1 MHKKT
6 KKKKALSFN
15 KQTLYNKIIGLFSN
29 NPTQTL
35 NYKQISKR
43 LDVKDTATK
52 QLITTVLNELTK
64 NEALIEIQRGKFKL
78 KSRGGYITGIVDL
91 TQRGAAYI
99 ISDDIEEDVFV
110 SQQNLNHA
118 LNKDRVKIYL
128 FAKKKNK
135 QVEGEVVEILER
147 VKTKFVG
154 TIERSGNFAFLVPNR
169 RFMPYDIFIPARSL
183 KNAQTGQKAVAQIV
197 EWPKR
202 AKNPIGE
209 IVDILGNEGENNTEI
224 NAILAE
230 YDLPYSFPKRIDL
243 AAKKISGEISDTE
256 ISLRK
261 DFREITTFTID
272 PDDAKDFDDALS
284 IKQLKNK
291 NWQVGIHIA
300 DVTFYVKPNTAIEKE
315 AYKRATSIYLV
326 DRVVP
331 MLPERLSNNICS
343 LRPDEDKLCF
353 SAVFE
358 LDDNANIKNQW
369 IGRTIIR
376 SNKRFTYDEAQKIIE
391 TNEGV
396 FNDEIQKLNSLAQ
409 QLRAKRFKDGSI
421 DFERSEVKF
430 KLDENGK
437 PLGVYSKVSKEANK
451 LVEEFMLLANRKVAE
466 FVGKTEKKP
475 KTFVYRIHDKPN
487 REKLNAFSKF
497 IKRFG
502 YQLKLKSKKDI
513 AQSIN
518 GLLTEVVGKN
528 EQEVVETL
536 AIRTMAKAEYSTKNI
551 GHYGLA
557 FDYYS
562 HFTSPIRRYPD
573 MMVHRLLGRYL
584 NNGKS
589 VPAGKYEEMCK
600 HSSEMEQKAVNAERA
615 SIKYKQ
621 VEFMSD
627 KIDKTF
633 DGIISG
639 VTQWGLF
646 VEIIENKCEGLVSI
660 RDITDD
666 FYIFDD
672 QNYCIIGKH
681 KKVKYQLG
689 DKIKIKVVNANLQ
702 KKQLDFVMA

>member
-1 MHKKT
+1 
-6 KKKKALSFN
+6 
-15 KQTLYNKIIGLFSN
+15 
-29 NPTQTL
+29 
-35 NYKQISKR
+35 
-43 LDVKDTATK
+43 
-52 QLITTVLNELTK
+52 
-64 NEALIEIQRGKFKL
+64 
-78 KSRGGYITGIVDL
+78 
-91 TQRGAAYI
+91 
-99 ISDDIEEDVFV
+99 
-110 SQQNLNHA
+110 
-118 LNKDRVKIYL
+118 
-128 FAKKKNK
+128 
-135 QVEGEVVEILER
+135 
-147 VKTKFVG
+147 
-154 TIERSGNFAFLVPNR
+154 
-169 RFMPYDIFIPARSL
+169 MPYDIFIPAKSL
-183 KNAQTGQKAVAQIV
+183 KNAKSGQKAIAQIV

-209 IVDILGNEGENNTEI
+209 VIDILGNEGENETEI

-230 YDLPYSFPKRIDL
+230 FDLPYSFPKRIDQ
-243 AAKKISGEISDTE
+243 AAKKISEKISEQE

-261 DFREITTFTID
+261 DFRNITTFTID
-272 PDDAKDFDDALS
+272 PEDAKDFDDALS
-284 IKQLKNK
+284 IKQLENK
-291 NWQVGIHIA
+291 NWQIGVHIA
-300 DVTFYVKPNTAIEKE
+300 DVTFYVRPNTAIEKE
-315 AYKRATSIYLV
+315 AYKRATSVYLV

-358 LDDNANIKNQW
+358 IDDNANIKNQW
-369 IGRTIIR
+369 IGRTVIR
-376 SNKRFTYDEAQKIIE
+376 SNKRFTYDEAQNIIE
-391 TNEGV
+391 TNEGEY
-396 FNDEIQKLNSLAQ
+396 NDEIQKLNSLAQ
-409 QLRAKRFKDGSI
+409 QLRANRFKNGSI

-430 KLDENGK
+430 KLDETGK
-437 PLGVYSKVSKEANK
+437 PLSVYSKVNKEANK
-451 LVEEFMLLANRKVAE
+451 LVEEFMLLANKKVAE
-466 FVGKTEKKP
+466 FIGKTEKKP

-502 YQLKLKSKKDI
+502 YQIKLKSKKDI

-518 GLLTEVVGKN
+518 GLLSEVVGKN

-536 AIRTMAKAEYSTKNI
+536 AIRTMAKAIYSTKNI

-573 MMVHRLLGRYL
+573 MMVHRLLDRYL

-589 VPAGKYEEMCK
+589 VPRDKYEEMCK
-600 HSSEMEQKAVNAERA
+600 HASEMEQKSVNAERA

-627 KIDKTF
+627 KIDKEF

-660 RDITDD
+660 RDLTDD
-666 FYIFDD
+666 YYIFDEQD
-672 QNYCIIGKH
+672 YCILGKH
-681 KKVKYQLG
+681 NKIKYQLG
-689 DKIKIKVVNANLQ
+689 DKVKIKVVNANLQ
-702 KKQLDFVMA
+702 KKQLDFVLA

>member
-243 AAKKISGEISDTE
+243 AAKKISGEISNTE

>member
-6 KKKKALSFN
+6 KKRGESSFN
-15 KQTLYNKIIGLFSN
+15 KQTLSNKIIGIFSN
-29 NPTQTL
+29 HPNQTF
-35 NYKQISKR
+35 NYKQIAKR
-43 LDVKDTATK
+43 LNIKEVALK
-52 QLITTVLNELTK
+52 QLVTTILNELSE
-64 NEALIEIQRGKFKL
+64 NEILTEIQRGKFKL
-78 KSRGGYITGIVDL
+78 KSKGGYITGIVDL

-110 SQQNLNHA
+110 SQANLNHA
-118 LNKDRVKIYL
+118 LNKDKVKLYL
-128 FAKKKNK
+128 YAKRKNK

-154 TIERSGNFAFLVPNR
+154 TIERSGNFAFLIPNR

-183 KNAQTGQKAVAQIV
+183 KNAKTGQKAVAQIV
-197 EWPKR
+197 EWPER

-209 IVDILGNEGENNTEI
+209 IIDILGVEGKNETEM

-230 YDLPYSFPKRIDL
+230 YDLPYSFPKRIDQ
-243 AAKKISGEISDTE
+243 AAKKISEKISELE

-261 DFREITTFTID
+261 DFRDITTFTID
-272 PDDAKDFDDALS
+272 PEDAKDFDDALS
-284 IKQLKNK
+284 IQQLKNK
-291 NWQVGIHIA
+291 NWQVGVHIA
-300 DVTFYVKPNTAIEKE
+300 DVTFYVRPNTGIEKE
-315 AYKRATSIYLV
+315 AYKRATSVYLV

-331 MLPERLSNNICS
+331 MLPELLSNNICS
-343 LRPDEDKLCF
+343 LRPNEDKLCF

-358 LDDNANIKNQW
+358 LNDNAKIISQW
-369 IGRTIIR
+369 FGRTVIR
-376 SNKRFTYDEAQKIIE
+376 SNKRFTYDEAQNIIE
-391 TNEGV
+391 TNEGEL
-396 FNDEIQKLNSLAQ
+396 NNEIQKLNSLAQ
-409 QLRAKRFKDGSI
+409 QLRAKRFKNGSI

-430 KLDENGK
+430 QLDENGK
-437 PLGVYSKVSKEANK
+437 PLGIYSKVSKESNK
-451 LVEEFMLLANRKVAE
+451 LIEEFMLLANCKVAE
-466 FVGKTEKKP
+466 LIGKTEKKP

-502 YQLKLKSKKDI
+502 YQLKLKSKKDV

-518 GLLTEVVGKN
+518 NLLADVVGKN
-528 EQEVVETL
+528 EQEVIETL

-551 GHYGLA
+551 GHYGLD
-557 FDYYS
+557 FDYYT

-573 MMVHRLLGRYL
+573 MMVHRLLDRYL
-584 NNGKS
+584 NKGKS
-589 VPAGKYEEMCK
+589 VPADKYEEMCK

-627 KIDKTF
+627 KIDEEF

-660 RDITDD
+660 RDLTDD
-666 FYIFDD
+666 YYIFDEE
-672 QNYCIIGKH
+672 NYCIIGKH
-681 KKVKYQLG
+681 KKIKYQLG

>member
-15 KQTLYNKIIGLFSN
+15 KQTLSNKIIGLFSN
-29 NPTQTL
+29 NPTQTF

-52 QLITTVLNELTK
+52 QLITAVLNELTQ
-64 NEALIEIQRGKFKL
+64 NETLTEIQRGKFKL
-78 KSRGGYITGIVDL
+78 KSRGGYITGVVDL

-135 QVEGEVVEILER
+135 QAEGEVVEILER

-154 TIERSGNFAFLVPNR
+154 TIERSGNFAFLIPNR
-169 RFMPYDIFIPARSL
+169 RFMPYDIFIPLKDL
-183 KNAQTGQKAVAQIV
+183 KNGKTGQKAIAQIV
-197 EWPKR
+197 EWPQR
-202 AKNPIGE
+202 AKNPIGK
-209 IVDILGNEGENNTEI
+209 IIDILGNEGENNTEI

-230 YDLPYSFPKRIDL
+230 YDLPYSFPKRIDQ
-243 AAKKISGEISDTE
+243 AAKKISGEISEME
-256 ISLRK
+256 ISHRK
-261 DFREITTFTID
+261 DFRNITTFTID

-291 NWQVGIHIA
+291 NWQVGVHIA
-300 DVTFYVKPNTAIEKE
+300 DVTFYVRPNTAIEKE

-326 DRVVP
+326 DRVIP

-358 LDDNANIKNQW
+358 LDDSAKIINKW

-376 SNKRFTYDEAQKIIE
+376 SNKRFTYDEVQNIIE
-391 TNEGV
+391 TNEGE
-396 FNDEIQKLNSLAQ
+396 FNEEIQKLNSLAQ

-437 PLGVYSKVSKEANK
+437 PLGIYSKISKEANK
-451 LVEEFMLLANRKVAE
+451 LVEEFMLLANKKVAE

-502 YQLKLKSKKDI
+502 YQLKLKSKKEI

-518 GLLTEVVGKN
+518 NLLSEVVGKN

-536 AIRTMAKAEYSTKNI
+536 AIRSMAKAEYSTKNI

-557 FDYYS
+557 FDYYT

-573 MMVHRLLGRYL
+573 MMVHRLLDRYL

-589 VPAGKYEEMCK
+589 VPADKYEEMCK

-672 QNYCIIGKH
+672 QNYCIIGKN

-689 DKIKIKVVNANLQ
+689 DKIKIKVVNANIQ

>member
-6 KKKKALSFN
+6 KKNKALSLN
-15 KQTLYNKIIGLFSN
+15 KKTLTNKIIGLFSN
-29 NPTQTL
+29 NPSQTF

-43 LDVKDTATK
+43 LDVKDGATK
-52 QLITTVLNELTK
+52 QLINIVLAELSEDELLT
-64 NEALIEIQRGKFKL
+64 EVQRGKFKL
-78 KSRGGYITGIVDL
+78 KSRGGYITGVVDL
-91 TQRGAAYI
+91 TQKGAAYI
-99 ISDDIEEDVFV
+99 VSDEIEEDVFV
-110 SQQNLNHA
+110 SQVNLNHA
-118 LNKDRVKIYL
+118 LNKDKVKIYL
-128 FAKKKNK
+128 YAKRKNK
-135 QVEGEVVEILER
+135 QAEGEVVEILER

-169 RFMPYDIFIPARSL
+169 RFMPYDIFIPAKSL
-183 KNAQTGQKAVAQIV
+183 KNAKSGQKAIAQIV

-209 IVDILGNEGENNTEI
+209 VIDILGNEGENETEI

-230 YDLPYSFPKRIDL
+230 FDLPYSFPKRIDQ
-243 AAKKISGEISDTE
+243 AAKKISEKISEQE

-261 DFREITTFTID
+261 DFRNITTFTID
-272 PDDAKDFDDALS
+272 PEDAKDFDDALS
-284 IKQLKNK
+284 IKQLENK
-291 NWQVGIHIA
+291 NWQIGVHIA
-300 DVTFYVKPNTAIEKE
+300 DVTFYVRPNTAIEKE
-315 AYKRATSIYLV
+315 AYKRATSVYLV
-326 DRVVP
+326 DRVIP

-358 LDDNANIKNQW
+358 IDDNANIKNQW
-369 IGRTIIR
+369 IGRTVIR
-376 SNKRFTYDEAQKIIE
+376 SNKRFTYDEAQNIIE
-391 TNEGV
+391 TNEGEY
-396 FNDEIQKLNSLAQ
+396 NDEIQKLNSLAQ
-409 QLRAKRFKDGSI
+409 QLRANRFKNGSI

-430 KLDENGK
+430 KLDETGK
-437 PLGVYSKVSKEANK
+437 PLSVYSKVNKEANK
-451 LVEEFMLLANRKVAE
+451 LVEEFMLLANKKVAE
-466 FVGKTEKKP
+466 FIGKTGKKS

-502 YQLKLKSKKDI
+502 YQIKLKSKKDI

-518 GLLTEVVGKN
+518 GLLSEVVGKN

-536 AIRTMAKAEYSTKNI
+536 AIRTMAKAIYSTKNI

-573 MMVHRLLGRYL
+573 MMVHRLLDRYL

-589 VPAGKYEEMCK
+589 VPTDKYEEMCK
-600 HSSEMEQKAVNAERA
+600 HASEMEQKSVNAERA

-627 KIDKTF
+627 KIDKEF

-660 RDITDD
+660 RDLTDD
-666 FYIFDD
+666 YYIFDEQD
-672 QNYCIIGKH
+672 YCIIGKH
-681 KKVKYQLG
+681 NKIKYQLG
-689 DKIKIKVVNANLQ
+689 DKVKIKVVNANLQ
-702 KKQLDFVMA
+702 KKQLDFVLA

>member
-1 MHKKT
+1 MHKKKI
-6 KKKKALSFN
+6 KKKDLSLN
-15 KQTLYNKIIGLFSN
+15 KKTLTNKIIGLFSN
-29 NPTQTL
+29 NFSKTF

-43 LDVKDTATK
+43 LDVNDGATK
-52 QLITTVLNELTK
+52 QLINIILNELT
-64 NEALIEIQRGKFKL
+64 EDEVLTEIQRGKFKL
-78 KSRGGYITGIVDL
+78 KSRGGYITGVVDL

-99 ISDDIEEDVFV
+99 ISDEIEEDVFV
-110 SQQNLNHA
+110 SQANLNHA
-118 LNKDRVKIYL
+118 LNKDKVKIYL
-128 FAKKKNK
+128 YAKRKNK
-135 QVEGEVVEILER
+135 QAEGEVVEILER
-147 VKTKFVG
+147 IKTKFVG

-183 KNAQTGQKAVAQIV
+183 KDAKTGQKAVAQIV

-209 IVDILGNEGENNTEI
+209 ILDILGNEGENETEI

-230 YDLPYSFPKRIDL
+230 FDLPYSFPEKIDRV
-243 AAKKISGEISDTE
+243 AEKISGKISAQEISH
-256 ISLRK
+256 RK

-284 IKQLKNK
+284 IKQLENK
-291 NWQVGIHIA
+291 NWQIGVHIA
-300 DVTFYVKPNTAIEKE
+300 DVTFYVRPNTAIEKE
-315 AYKRATSIYLV
+315 AYERATSVYLV

-343 LRPDEDKLCF
+343 LRPNEDKLCF
-353 SAVFE
+353 STVFE
-358 LDDNANIKNQW
+358 INNNATIINQW

-376 SNKRFTYDEAQKIIE
+376 SNKRFTYDEVQNIIE
-391 TNEGV
+391 TNEGEY
-396 FNDEIQKLNSLAQ
+396 NDEIQKLNSLAQ
-409 QLRAKRFKDGSI
+409 QLRVNRFKDGSI

-437 PLGVYSKVSKEANK
+437 PLGIYSKISKEANK
-451 LVEEFMLLANRKVAE
+451 LVEEFMLLANKKVAE
-466 FVGKTEKKP
+466 FIGKTEKKP
-475 KTFVYRIHDKPN
+475 KTFIYRIHDKPN

-502 YQLKLKSKKDI
+502 YQIKLKSKKDI

-518 GLLTEVVGKN
+518 GLLSEVVGKN

-536 AIRTMAKAEYSTKNI
+536 AIRTMAKAIYSTKNI

-573 MMVHRLLGRYL
+573 MMVHRLLEKYL
-584 NNGKS
+584 DNGKS
-589 VPAGKYEEMCK
+589 VPADKYEEMCK
-600 HSSEMEQKAVNAERA
+600 HASEMEQKSVNAERA

-627 KIDKTF
+627 KIDKEF

-660 RDITDD
+660 RDLTDD
-666 FYIFDD
+666 YYVFDEQD
-672 QNYCIIGKH
+672 YCIIGKH
-681 KKVKYQLG
+681 NKIKYQLG

-702 KKQLDFVMA
+702 KKQLDFILA

>member
-6 KKKKALSFN
+6 KKTLTLNKK
-15 KQTLYNKIIGLFSN
+15 TLTNKIIGLFSN
-29 NPTQTL
+29 NSTKTF

-43 LDVKDTATK
+43 LDINDTATK
-52 QLITTVLNELTK
+52 QLTTLILSELAKDEVLT
-64 NEALIEIQRGKFKL
+64 EIQRGKFKI
-78 KSRGGYITGIVDL
+78 KSRGGYITGVVDL

-110 SQQNLNHA
+110 SQANLNHA
-118 LNKDRVKIYL
+118 LNKDKVKIYL
-128 FAKKKNK
+128 YAKRKDK
-135 QVEGEVVEILER
+135 QAEGEVVEILER

-183 KNAQTGQKAVAQIV
+183 KDAKTGQKAVAQIV

-209 IVDILGNEGENNTEI
+209 IIDILGNEGENETEI

-230 YDLPYSFPKRIDL
+230 YDLPYTFPTSIDE
-243 AAKKISGEISDTE
+243 AAKKISNKIANKEIA
-256 ISLRK
+256 LRK
-261 DFREITTFTID
+261 DFRDITTFTID

-284 IKQLKNK
+284 IKQLENK
-291 NWQVGIHIA
+291 NWQIGVHIA
-300 DVTFYVKPNTAIEKE
+300 DVTFYVRPNTDIEKE
-315 AYKRATSIYLV
+315 AYSRATSVYLV

-343 LRPDEDKLCF
+343 LRPDEEKLCF

-358 LDDNANIKNQW
+358 IDDNANIKNQW
-369 IGRTIIR
+369 IGRTVIR
-376 SNKRFTYDEAQKIIE
+376 SNKRFTYDEVQNIIE
-391 TNEGV
+391 TNEGEY
-396 FNDEIQKLNSLAQ
+396 NDEIQKLNSLAQ
-409 QLRAKRFKDGSI
+409 QLRANRFKDGSI

-437 PLGVYSKVSKEANK
+437 PLGIYSKVSKEANK
-451 LVEEFMLLANRKVAE
+451 LVEEFMLLANKKVSE
-466 FVGKTEKKP
+466 FIGKTEKKP
-475 KTFVYRIHDKPN
+475 KTFIYRIHDKPN

-518 GLLTEVVGKN
+518 GLLADVVGKN
-528 EQEVVETL
+528 EQEVIETL
-536 AIRTMAKAEYSTKNI
+536 AIRTMAKAVYSTKNI

-573 MMVHRLLGRYL
+573 MMVHRLLERYL
-584 NNGKS
+584 DNGKS
-589 VPAGKYEEMCK
+589 AEADKYEEMCK
-600 HSSEMEQKAVNAERA
+600 HSSEMEQKSVNAERA

-627 KIDKTF
+627 KIDKEF

-660 RDITDD
+660 RDLKDD
-666 FYIFDD
+666 YYVFDEE
-672 QNYCIIGKH
+672 NYCIIGKH
-681 KKVKYQLG
+681 NKIKYQLG
-689 DKIKIKVVNANLQ
+689 DRVKIKVVNANLQ
-702 KKQLDFVMA
+702 KKQLDFNLA